1 MTCIVGIR
9 TDEGALIAFDS
20 QSSAGGELTL
30 RRDLKGGVL
39 DDRVAFGYT
48 YSYRYG
54 QIIRYHVTVPPFHGD
69 EHEWTIKSLVP
80 AMRKALSEHGWI
92 RTDSDREQS
101 GQCIVGVRNRI
112 FVIESDNAVTE
123 PYLEYCAV
131 GSGREYAMGALTA
144 IYESDPG
151 LYPEA
156 KAELA
161 LAAAAQHNAF
171 VAAPWHIVKSHVKRM
186 AVVAA

>member
-20 QSSAGGELTL
+20 RASAGGEITS
-30 RRDLKGGVL
+30 RRDLKGGVI
-39 DDRVAFGYT
+39 DNRVAFGYT

-54 QIIRYHVTVPPFHGD
+54 QILRHHLKLPPVQGD
-69 EHEWTIKSLVP
+69 EHEWAIKTFVP
-80 AMRKALSEHGWI
+80 AMRKALSEHGWL
-92 RTDSDREQS
+92 RLEQQREES
-101 GQCIVGVRNRI
+101 GQCVIGIRNRV
-112 FVIESDNAVTE
+112 FVIESDHSVVD
-123 PYLEYCAV
+123 PYLDYCAI

-144 IYESDPG
+144 IYEADPRM
-151 LYPEA
+151 YAEA

-171 VAAPWHIVKSHVKRM
+171 VAAPWHHVRSHADHM